1 MIKKRTT
8 VYIDE
13 KLVTLLKLRSIKAEQ
28 STSEYINKVLYQDL
42 LTEQDDL
49 KDIEKILEEPTI
61 AFDEVLEKLDIKDD
75 V

>member
-8 VYIDE
+8 VYIDA
-13 KLVTLLKLRSIKAEQ
+13 KLVKLLKLRSIRAEQ

-42 LTEQDDL
+42 LEEQEDL
-49 KDIEKILEEPTI
+49 KDIDKILNEPTI
-61 AFDEVLEKLDIKDD
+61 PFDEVLEKLNIKDE